1 MAIYGSLIQWS
12 AACPTIDEIETMV
25 MDCVP
30 LKYMD
35 NMYNL
40 TVSHL
45 VICMR
50 TPEEIGKMR
59 VHLDSLTKDIDDC
72 IDRVKDQHTALML
85 INEDQY
91 TIVARHQKELICIDV
106 HKKAINME
114 NALEKCNSVMAVEI
128 EDCGTSSWNDPP
140 SILPA
145 SDTCVWRGKERMC
158 RYVVKVLQ
166 LKETNPYLRNMESM
180 QQLIDCPGY
189 GAAELMRS
197 VPTPSNHLLFI
208 LSLV

>member
-1 MAIYGSLIQWS
+1 MATPSSNHNNKRSRDDDPPHKKQKVESKKQKVDTTLLNGLSMAIYGSLIQWS

-45 VICMR
+45 VICIR

-72 IDRVKDQHTALML
+72 IDRVKNANTALML

-91 TIVARHQKELICIDV
+91 TVVARHQKELICIDV

-114 NALEKCNSVMAVEI
+114 NALGKCNSVMAVEI
-128 EDCGTSSWNDPP
+128 EDCGTSPWNDPP

-158 RYVVKVLQ
+158 RYV
-166 LKETNPYLRNMESM
+166 
-180 QQLIDCPGY
+180 
-189 GAAELMRS
+189 
-197 VPTPSNHLLFI
+197 
-208 LSLV
+208 